1 MYIPPY
7 VIGGLLALLFTYAIA
22 YEMRW
27 VALGLGAMTPP
38 GGRHIHPQPVPR
50 LGGLAIFGGALLA
63 LLATLPIDQ
72 SVALVRETRYVVL
85 AVPYKSLPLPVVGI
99 LLGAAA
105 ITALGAIDDV
115 RSLPGRVKFP
125 LIYAAASIPVW
136 VGMTTD
142 FITHPVTGAGL
153 PVGGA
158 GKGLTVAWVG
168 ALAKA
173 ATALSLAVPVLA
185 LAVPILDTGYAI
197 VRRYRNG
204 VSIFIPDRGH
214 LHHRLLDR
222 GLSQRQ
228 VVFMLWLLSAI
239 LGLGGLAAAGISRTP
254 SLIIL
259 AVIALFLVVLGWRLG
274 LARLHRLHATELAG
288 PANLP

>member
-1 MYIPPY
+1 MYFPPY

-38 GGRHIHPQPVPR
+38 GGGRIHSQPVPR

-85 AVPYKSLPLPVVGI
+85 AVPYKPLPLPVVGI

-136 VGMTTD
+136 FGMTTD
-142 FITHPVTGAGL
+142 FITHPVTGRASRLGWPVKSSLWRGLGPWPIAWNSFVAVDGL
-153 PVGGA
+153 PA
-158 GKGLTVAWVG
+158 GES
-168 ALAKA
+168 
-173 ATALSLAVPVLA
+173 ATTDISSLDVP
-185 LAVPILDTGYAI
+185 
-197 VRRYRNG
+197 
-204 VSIFIPDRGH
+204 
-214 LHHRLLDR
+214 
-222 GLSQRQ
+222 
-228 VVFMLWLLSAI
+228 
-239 LGLGGLAAAGISRTP
+239 
-254 SLIIL
+254 
-259 AVIALFLVVLGWRLG
+259 
-274 LARLHRLHATELAG
+274 
-288 PANLP
+288 